1 LKPIILY
8 RPSELESFEIEAI
21 KASFPAYTSRSRIP
35 PNSLVIGRYSVLPF
49 YQEVFTDITFN
60 NSKLINSV
68 SEHNYVADLGN
79 YYSDLENFTFQTW
92 YSLDQVP
99 KSEAP
104 FILKG
109 ATNSLKNQFLTKMYA
124 ETWEDAV
131 KVHVALQQD
140 SLVGTQHI
148 YIRRYEEL
156 YRLGTTLTGLPITKE
171 FRYFVCHGQ
180 ILTGGF
186 YWDAFSEDLPYIP
199 DISEVPLS
207 WLNEVISIVSPNVP
221 FFVIDVAQTA
231 DGKWKVV
238 ELNDGQMS
246 GLSGNRAEDLYS
258 NLTEVLC

>member
-1 LKPIILY
+1 MTPVVLY
-8 RPSELESFEIEAI
+8 RPSELEDSEIEAI
-21 KASFPAYTSRSRIP
+21 KGNFDAYTSRTIIP
-35 PNSLVIGRYSVLPF
+35 NNSLVIGRYSVLPF
-49 YQEVFTDITFN
+49 YAEVYHDLGFN
-60 NSKLINSV
+60 NSRLINSV
-68 SEHNYVADLGN
+68 SEHNYIAYLGN
-79 YYSDLENFTFQTW
+79 YYSDLEDYTFKTW

-131 KVHVALQQD
+131 KVNIALQQD
-140 SLVGTQHI
+140 SLIGTQHI
-148 YIRRYEEL
+148 YIRKYEEL
-156 YRLGTTLTGLPITKE
+156 HRLCTTLTGLPITKE
-171 FRYFVCHGQ
+171 FRYFVCHGK

-199 DISEVPLS
+199 DIEEVPQA
-207 WLNEVISIVSPNVP
+207 WLNRVIEIVSPNVP

-231 DGKWKVV
+231 SGEWRVV

-246 GLSGNRAEDLYS
+246 GLSGNSADLLYNS
-258 NLTEVLC
+258 LRKLL